1 MLWKVVGCSNK
12 KCTLHIFST
21 QLNHFLMALQ
31 LQVQLLPPRFAHTR
45 LHGLVNVSSRT
56 IELLDPCAE
65 CQGARLN
72 DPFPSASARSKTLLN
87 SFRAGNTCDSFKD
100 FDGKVCFYDILT
112 KSPVLLPASRDPVLA
127 QEECVAKC
135 REVLALRTQALQ
147 EVAFT
152 SSDDVQVSLRL
163 RSSDLWVQEAQFF
176 LQEELKKLEA
186 AKKGLTMPALAAM
199 LAEPLPSVFRFVSL
213 AEFLVFCEAERFT
226 RLLLI
231 RTVEL
236 DGRVKDNFMFVE
248 PRVALLGYTLYQLSG
263 TIEQATYFIRHVPSD
278 WFADVIRSEYKTV
291 FFALGPVRDAAAAPG
306 QVRLE
311 DCQLFTKA
319 LTRSCVCKLELKK
332 RFGCCCSANLA
343 LYSGEQRGF
352 FLAQYSPGTLSE
364 LADIYRN
371 AHEVHPHDV
380 HMRTGMIERLKLSL
394 PETGDA
400 EGVQRTPWFKRHG
413 HLPEECT
420 TCHELFYVKIVHE
433 ACGHQVACSH
443 FKCFSDFFVDPTM
456 KFRTTRAGQQCPLC
470 QAPYPADKYKAQGLE
485 EQDPD
490 EEWTV
495 EALLQLQRS
504 DFVDLLSAPARQL
517 LHALDSLS
525 SSATRFGGGGIFRG
539 DFVEHQLEFKEMSAC
554 VTVALRQLQP
564 GRENAFLRRRQRLD
578 LKLSSLCMDGKGKQW
593 HCLSAADGKME
604 LYPVLYTGTQEYELE
619 AALLLQCEEHDRAL
633 EEIERERKREEKAL
647 AAAAAALVI
656 VSDLQRPKRKLVL
669 PDPVAVSKKQDARE
683 EGESSPST
691 CDDA

>member
-1 MLWKVVGCSNK
+1 LA
-12 KCTLHIFST
+12 IFST
-21 QLNHFLMALQ
+21 HLNHFLMALQ

-87 SFRAGNTCDSFKD
+87 SFRAGSTCDSFKD
-100 FDGKVCFYDILT
+100 FDGKVCFYDILA

-127 QEECVAKC
+127 QEACVTKC
-135 REVLALRTQALQ
+135 REVLALRAQAWQ

-152 SSDDVQVSLRL
+152 SCDDVAVTLRL

-199 LAEPLPSVFRFVSL
+199 LADPLPSVFRFVSL

-291 FFALGPVRDAAAAPG
+291 YFALGPARDAAAPG

-319 LTRSCVCKLELKK
+319 LTRTCACKIELKK
-332 RFGCCCSANLA
+332 RFGCCCSANMA

-352 FLAQYSPGTLSE
+352 FLAQYTPGTMTELSN
-364 LADIYRN
+364 IYRE
-371 AHEVHPHDV
+371 AGEAYPHDV
-380 HMRTGMIERLKLSL
+380 HMRTGMIERLKLLL

-400 EGVQRTPWFKRHG
+400 EGVQRAPWFKRHG

-456 KFRTTRAGQQCPLC
+456 KFRSTRAGQQCPIC
-470 QAPYPADKYKAQGLE
+470 QSPYPADKYKAQGLE
-485 EQDPD
+485 EAFPD

-495 EALLQLQRS
+495 EGLLQLQRS
-504 DFVDLLSAPARQL
+504 DFADLLSTPARQL
-517 LHALDSLS
+517 LHALDSLPA
-525 SSATRFGGGGIFRG
+525 SATRFGGGGGIFRG
-539 DFVEHQLEFKEMSAC
+539 DSVEHRLEFTDLSAC
-554 VTVALRQLQP
+554 VTVALRQLEP
-564 GRENAFLRRRQRLD
+564 GRENAFLRRRQRMD
-578 LKLSSLCMDGKGKQW
+578 LKISSMCVDGKGKQW
-593 HCLSAADGKME
+593 HCLSAGGDGKME

-619 AALLLQCEEHDRAL
+619 AALLLQLEENDRAL

-647 AAAAAALVI
+647 AAALHHLPLPLVI
-656 VSDLQRPKRKLVL
+656 VADQQRPKRKLTDWHDLV
-669 PDPVAVSKKQDARE
+669 VVSKKQYERE
-683 EGESSPST
+683 EGECSPSS